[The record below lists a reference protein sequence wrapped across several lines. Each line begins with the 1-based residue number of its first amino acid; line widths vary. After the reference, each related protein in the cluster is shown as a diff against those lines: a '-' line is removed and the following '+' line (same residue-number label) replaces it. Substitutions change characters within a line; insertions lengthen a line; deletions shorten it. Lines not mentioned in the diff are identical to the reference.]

1 MDDLKV
7 RRRLNHL
14 KISITEE
21 LVLLQQFRIALIS
34 AIKDTLGDKLST
46 EAKQA
51 FQNAYAI
58 AEARRKA

>member
-1 MDDLKV
+1 M
-7 RRRLNHL
+7 
-14 KISITEE
+14 TEE
-21 LVLLQQFRIALIS
+21 LVVLQQFRIALIS